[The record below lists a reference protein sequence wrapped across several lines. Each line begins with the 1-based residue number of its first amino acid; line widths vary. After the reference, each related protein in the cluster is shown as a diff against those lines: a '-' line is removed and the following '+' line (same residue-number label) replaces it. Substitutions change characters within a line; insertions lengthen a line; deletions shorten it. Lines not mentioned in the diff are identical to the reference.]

1 MQCGCWHPV
10 KHETIGL
17 ERNDASGVVKYV
29 SGRHMGSKRTH
40 THIEMAYN
48 FLVFSYSPSK
58 LHENFC
64 TIGNR
69 KLENFFLY
77 LFWLHSVDCGSER
90 APSYTHTHGFTG
102 TRALYVHPHT
112 STVRDCWHTSR
123 YTYLLRLLLLAK
135 FCMLCFSSKFPQPNP
150 ERSESKNFNAPRAAE
165 TSTTT
170 ITGALAN
177 NKPDEDTSANGR
189 DYNCN

>member
-17 ERNDASGVVKYV
+17 ERNVASGVVGV
-29 SGRHMGSKRTH
+29 CRVGTWGASAH

-77 LFWLHSVDCGSER
+77 LFWLHSVDCGSVR
-90 APSYTHTHGFTG
+90 AIIHSHTRIHRH
-102 TRALYVHPHT
+102 TRPIRTPAHEH
-112 STVRDCWHTSR
+112 SHRDC
-123 YTYLLRLLLLAK
+123 
-135 FCMLCFSSKFPQPNP
+135 
-150 ERSESKNFNAPRAAE
+150 
-165 TSTTT
+165 
-170 ITGALAN
+170 
-177 NKPDEDTSANGR
+177 
-189 DYNCN
+189 

>member
-1 MQCGCWHPV
+1 MQSGRWQPV
-10 KHETIGL
+10 KHDTIGL
-17 ERNDASGVVKYV
+17 EWGGGGGGVL
-29 SGRHMGSKRTH
+29 GRHMGSIH
-40 THIEMAYN
+40 TREMAYN

-77 LFWLHSVDCGSER
+77 LFWLHSVDCGSAR
-90 APSYTHTHGFTG
+90 AIIHTHAFTG
-102 TRALYVHPHT
+102 TRAPHRG
-112 STVRDCWHTSR
+112 TVRDCWHTSR

-135 FCMLCFSSKFPQPNP
+135 FCMLCFSSKFPQLSA
-150 ERSESKNFNAPRAAE
+150 ERGESKNFNAPRAAE
-165 TSTTT
+165 TSTTTTT